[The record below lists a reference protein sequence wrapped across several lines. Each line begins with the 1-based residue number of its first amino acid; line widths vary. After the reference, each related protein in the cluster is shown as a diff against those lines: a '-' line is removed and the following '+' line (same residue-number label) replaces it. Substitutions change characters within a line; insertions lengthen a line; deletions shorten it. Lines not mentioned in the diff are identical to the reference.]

1 MRHYTFQYINGS
13 SAPSKTLDA
22 KDDLDFYRQL
32 NEFLGNGNEKRLISG
47 SISYQER
54 GQVAD
59 PPMQRAA

>member
-13 SAPSKTLDA
+13 SAPYKTIDA

-32 NEFLGNGNEKRLISG
+32 NEFLGNSNEKRLISG

-59 PPMQRAA
+59 PSMQAA